1 MPRIGFCC
9 LDFVDFVD
17 CVSGLGVVVWIR
29 PFVQLLIRLLVRAAR
44 KQLGDQRKT
53 KGKPLLPL
61 WYQILLHR
69 IIPHQAKPNHTT
81 PYQVKPYHTKWI
93 QTTRYQAIVY
103 IVIFVPP
110 SNAFVPLVHIC
121 GSSHCPKKWKSKVKI
136 HPCYI
141 WNVKVQST
149 KPLVALQL

>member
-9 LDFVDFVD
+9 LDFVDCGFCGFGGLGFVVFIVWIVDVVD

-61 WYQILLHR
+61 
-69 IIPHQAKPNHTT
+69 
-81 PYQVKPYHTKWI
+81 
-93 QTTRYQAIVY
+93 
-103 IVIFVPP
+103 
-110 SNAFVPLVHIC
+110 
-121 GSSHCPKKWKSKVKI
+121 
-136 HPCYI
+136 
-141 WNVKVQST
+141 
-149 KPLVALQL
+149 